1 MESQGIDNRAV
12 EIPFAGI
19 IAELLRENLAQHP
32 GKRELLRKMRGEVVI
47 DLTDIETI
55 VTLVFAGGRLR
66 IDPGAPESPSL
77 AVRTASAQV
86 MDLNALRITGGIP
99 WAFDEAGRKVV
110 AHLMAGRLRIE
121 GMFRHPLLL
130 IRLTNL
136 MSVM

>member
-1 MESQGIDNRAV
+1 MESQGIDNRAD

-32 GKRELLRKMRGEVVI
+32 GKRDLLRSMRGAVVI
-47 DLTDIETI
+47 DLTDIETT
-55 VTLVFAGGRLR
+55 VTLVFDNGRLR
-66 IDPGAPESPSL
+66 IDPGAPERPSL

-86 MDLNALRITGGIP
+86 MDLNALRIFVGIP

-110 AHLMAGRLRIE
+110 AHLLTGRLRIE

-130 IRLTNL
+130 LRLTNL